1 MSNLIITLKE
11 KDTNT
16 ETNFIF
22 NNGVYKLLPGTT
34 DNFVENQVDKINFVP
49 IENVFLLMIG
59 SSDTI
64 QSVSQK
70 QDIYN
75 KYLNLSNYNFSNY
88 NINISTENNICLFD
102 SDTLNL
108 SRIKIFIQSA
118 QIFIQQKLQMNMEL
132 IQRIQRLGLL
142 LFYILLTI

>member
-1 MSNLIITLKE
+1 MSNLIITLKD

-22 NNGVYKLLPGTT
+22 DNGVYKLSPGTT
-34 DNFVENQVDKINFVP
+34 DNFIENQVDKINFVP

-59 SSDTI
+59 SNDIT

-88 NINISTENNICLFD
+88 NINISTEDNICLFN
-102 SDTLNL
+102 SDILNL
-108 SRIKIFIQSA
+108 NIHSVEIADEYGIDSKNMTFGLVIVLYSINNIKE
-118 QIFIQQKLQMNMEL
+118 NNNV
-132 IQRIQRLGLL
+132 
-142 LFYILLTI
+142 

>member
-1 MSNLIITLKE
+1 
-11 KDTNT
+11 
-16 ETNFIF
+16 
-22 NNGVYKLLPGTT
+22 
-34 DNFVENQVDKINFVP
+34 
-49 IENVFLLMIG
+49 MIG

-108 SRIKIFIQSA
+108 NIHSVEIADGYGTDSRDMTFGLVVVLYSINNIKE
-118 QIFIQQKLQMNMEL
+118 NNN
-132 IQRIQRLGLL
+132 G
-142 LFYILLTI
+142 

>member
-1 MSNLIITLKE
+1 MSNLIITLKD

-22 NNGVYKLLPGTT
+22 DNGVYKLSPGTT
-34 DNFVENQVDKINFVP
+34 DNFIENQIDKINFVP

-59 SSDTI
+59 SSDIT

-70 QDIYN
+70 QDTYN

-88 NINISTENNICLFD
+88 NINISTEDNICLFN

-108 SRIKIFIQSA
+108 NIHSVEIADEYGIDSKNMTFGLVVVLYSINNIKE
-118 QIFIQQKLQMNMEL
+118 NNN
-132 IQRIQRLGLL
+132 G
-142 LFYILLTI
+142 

>member
-11 KDTNT
+11 KNTNT

-75 KYLNLSNYNFSNY
+75 KYLNLSNYNFSDY
-88 NINISTENNICLFD
+88 NINSRSTWF
-102 SDTLNL
+102 
-108 SRIKIFIQSA
+108 K
-118 QIFIQQKLQMNMEL
+118 M
-132 IQRIQRLGLL
+132 
-142 LFYILLTI
+142 

>member
-1 MSNLIITLKE
+1 MSNLIITLKD

-22 NNGVYKLLPGTT
+22 DNGVYKLSPGTT
-34 DNFVENQVDKINFVP
+34 DNFIENQVDKINFVP

-59 SSDTI
+59 SSDIT

-70 QDIYN
+70 QDTYN

-88 NINISTENNICLFD
+88 NINISTEDNICLFN
-102 SDTLNL
+102 SDILNL
-108 SRIKIFIQSA
+108 NIHSVEIADEYGIDSKNMTFGLVVVLYSINNIKE
-118 QIFIQQKLQMNMEL
+118 NNN
-132 IQRIQRLGLL
+132 G
-142 LFYILLTI
+142 

>member
-1 MSNLIITLKE
+1 
-11 KDTNT
+11 
-16 ETNFIF
+16 
-22 NNGVYKLLPGTT
+22 
-34 DNFVENQVDKINFVP
+34 
-49 IENVFLLMIG
+49 MIG
-59 SSDTI
+59 SSDTT

-108 SRIKIFIQSA
+108 NIHSVEIADEYGTDSGDITFGLVVVLYSINNIKE
-118 QIFIQQKLQMNMEL
+118 NNN
-132 IQRIQRLGLL
+132 G
-142 LFYILLTI
+142 

>member
-108 SRIKIFIQSA
+108 NIHSVEIADEYGIDPKDIAFGLVVVLYSINNIKE
-118 QIFIQQKLQMNMEL
+118 NNN
-132 IQRIQRLGLL
+132 G
-142 LFYILLTI
+142 